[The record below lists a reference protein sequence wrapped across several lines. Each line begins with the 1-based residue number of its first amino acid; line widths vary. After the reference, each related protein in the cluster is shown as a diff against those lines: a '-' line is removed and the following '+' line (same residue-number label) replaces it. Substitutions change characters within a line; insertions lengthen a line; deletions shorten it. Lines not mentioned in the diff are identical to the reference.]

1 MKALLVYPADP
12 QMVGIKL
19 INLIGYLD
27 EPRRKSQLLRF
38 SKGQRQIKK
47 LMILMECLAVPTR
60 SELSPSKGGTQAGN
74 FKGKQDLK

>member
-1 MKALLVYPADP
+1 MALEFMKVLLVYPADP

-47 LMILMECLAVPTR
+47 TDDSDGMFGSFHQV
-60 SELSPSKGGTQAGN
+60 
-74 FKGKQDLK
+74 

>member
-1 MKALLVYPADP
+1 MKVLLVYPADP

-47 LMILMECLAVPTR
+47 TDDSDGMFGSSHQVWAVALQGR
-60 SELSPSKGGTQAGN
+60 NAGGK
-74 FKGKQDLK
+74 F

>member
-1 MKALLVYPADP
+1 MALEFMKVLLVYPANP

-47 LMILMECLAVPTR
+47 TDDSDGMFGSSHQV
-60 SELSPSKGGTQAGN
+60 
-74 FKGKQDLK
+74 

>member
-1 MKALLVYPADP
+1 MKVLLVYPADP

-47 LMILMECLAVPTR
+47 TDDSDGMFGSFHQVWAVALQGR
-60 SELSPSKGGTQAGN
+60 NAGGK
-74 FKGKQDLK
+74 F

>member
-1 MKALLVYPADP
+1 MALEFMKVLLVYPADP
-12 QMVGIKL
+12 QMVGITL

-47 LMILMECLAVPTR
+47 TDDSDGMFGSSHQV
-60 SELSPSKGGTQAGN
+60 
-74 FKGKQDLK
+74 